1 MDKSLYIRCLFILYY
16 NMIDNDRSSWSK
28 KDIDGYYPIT
38 IIKDSNLQLSLLP
51 SVSSQH
57 QYSSPITI
65 AIWKDE
71 RLEHLD
77 ISRDLIELLQING
90 FTIERILEYGPS
102 QIAKIIGI
110 DDFFAQIIFNKT
122 ITITTKRL
130 IK

>member
-1 MDKSLYIRCLFILYY
+1 MLDS
-16 NMIDNDRSSWSK
+16 DRSSSGWSS
-28 KDIDGYYPIT
+28 KDIDRYYPIT

>member
-1 MDKSLYIRCLFILYY
+1 
-16 NMIDNDRSSWSK
+16 MIDNDRSSWSN

-90 FTIERILEYGPS
+90 FTIERILYGPS

-110 DDFFAQIIFNKT
+110 DDFFAQII
-122 ITITTKRL
+122 IRQ
-130 IK
+130 

>member
-1 MDKSLYIRCLFILYY
+1 MSLLYY
-16 NMIDNDRSSWSK
+16 NMIDSNRSSWSN
-28 KDIDGYYPIT
+28 KDIDGYYTIT
-38 IIKDSNLQLSLLP
+38 IIKDSNLQLSLLA
-51 SVSSQH
+51 SLSSQH

-102 QIAKIIGI
+102 QIAKIIGKNY
-110 DDFFAQIIFNKT
+110 FFAQIILNKT
-122 ITITTKRL
+122 TITTRKRL
-130 IK
+130 INILQIKY

>member
-1 MDKSLYIRCLFILYY
+1 MLDS
-16 NMIDNDRSSWSK
+16 DRSSSGWSS
-28 KDIDGYYPIT
+28 KDIDRYYPIT

-51 SVSSQH
+51 SLSSQH
-57 QYSSPITI
+57 QFSSPSITI

-77 ISRDLIELLQING
+77 LSRDLIELLQING

-102 QIAKIIGI
+102 RIAKIIGI
-110 DDFFAQIIFNKT
+110 DEFFAQLIFNKT
-122 ITITTKRL
+122 TITTTKRL